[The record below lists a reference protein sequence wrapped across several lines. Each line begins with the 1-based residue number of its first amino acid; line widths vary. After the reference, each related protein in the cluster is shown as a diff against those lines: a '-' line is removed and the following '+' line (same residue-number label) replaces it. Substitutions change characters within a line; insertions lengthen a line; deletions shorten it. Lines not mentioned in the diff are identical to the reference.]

1 MKRWKKAAIPLAILL
16 GTFVYNEFIVYY
28 LILYQC
34 SWPGMAGKPEAPV
47 KAMFLSDP
55 HLLGPTGH
63 WWDRLRRWVQCY
75 VVF

>member
-1 MKRWKKAAIPLAILL
+1 MNRWKKAAIPLAILL
-16 GTFVYNEFIVYY
+16 CTFVYNEFIVYY

-34 SWPGMAGKPEAPV
+34 SWPDMATKPGAPV

-63 WWDRLRRWVQCY
+63 WWDRLRR
-75 VVF
+75 